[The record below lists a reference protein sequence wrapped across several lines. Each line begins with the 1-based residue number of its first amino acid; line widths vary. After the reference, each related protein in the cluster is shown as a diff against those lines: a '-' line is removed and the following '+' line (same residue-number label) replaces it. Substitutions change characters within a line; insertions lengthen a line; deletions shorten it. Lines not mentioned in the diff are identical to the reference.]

1 MSSPRTASRLTRIL
15 SMLPWVIAN
24 DGATVDEVCRRFG
37 YSRSELVK
45 DLNLVFVCGLP
56 GYGPGDLM
64 VAYVDEDEVV
74 VDMADYFARPVR
86 LTPAEA
92 LMLLAGGMAL
102 LASGAAPPALESA
115 VEKLQRV
122 LVPEEEAIS
131 VDLPT
136 EPELVGTLRS
146 AAATGRVVRITYS
159 SIAAGRQTR
168 RDVEPWTVFTT
179 LGNWYL
185 SGHCRLAGAE
195 RVFRV
200 DRILEARLTDGR
212 FDPPEHPPPPVVQY
226 TPGVDDV
233 EAVIRLG
240 PEAAWVTDYY
250 PVEELEASGDDR
262 IVRFSAADAK
272 VAARLLL
279 RLGDR
284 AELVEG
290 DEVAR
295 AIEDLRARIVR
306 RYTGA

>member
-24 DGATVDEVCRRFG
+24 EGATVEEVCTRFG

-102 LASGAAPPALESA
+102 LASGAAPPALETA
-115 VEKLQRV
+115 VAKLQRV
-122 LVPEEEAIS
+122 LLPEEEAIS

-136 EPELVGTLRS
+136 EPALVETLRS
-146 AAATGRVVRITYS
+146 AAAAGRVVTITYS
-159 SIAAGRQTR
+159 SIATGRQTK
-168 RDVEPWTVFTT
+168 RDLEPWTVFTT
-179 LGNWYL
+179 LGNWYVT
-185 SGHCRLAGAE
+185 GHCRLAGAE
-195 RVFRV
+195 RVFRI
-200 DRILEARLTDGR
+200 DRILEARPTDDG
-212 FDPPEHPPPPVVQY
+212 FEPPLHPPPPVVRY
-226 TPGVDDV
+226 TPGVDD
-233 EAVIRLG
+233 AQAIIRLG
-240 PEAAWVTDYY
+240 PGAAWVTDYY
-250 PVEELEASGDDR
+250 PVEEIERSGEER

-284 AELVEG
+284 AELLEG
-290 DEVAR
+290 EEVAR
-295 AIEDLRARIVR
+295 ATDDLRARIAR
-306 RYTGA
+306 RYAAP